1 MVIICLYKTGGVNDI
16 IQILKDLCW
25 GWKDGVLWYVKVLFI
40 LYVLFYIYTEIRIL
54 KPNYKVVCV
63 ILFTFLAY
71 FITYK
76 LFPIYCTIS
85 VPLFFIGVLLAE
97 YSDVFCQF
105 FHKRW
110 GYLFG
115 FVVLAVILVIGRD
128 QVMVYHA
135 VFNYILIFIALAF
148 LSYYSVNISNVPKW
162 MGNFSF
168 DVYLVHNK
176 VLTIYKTC
184 WLVAELSPWLFLIAS
199 FIASFI
205 FYRIRLLLKI

>member
-1 MVIICLYKTGGVNDI
+1 MGGVNDI

-54 KPNYKVVCV
+54 RPNYKVVCV

-76 LFPIYCTIS
+76 LFPVFCTIS

-97 YSDVFCQF
+97 YSDAICQF
-105 FHKRW
+105 FHKW
-110 GYLFG
+110 WSYLLG
-115 FVVLAVILVIGRD
+115 LVLFTVIIGIGRH
-128 QVMVYHA
+128 QAMVYHA
-135 VFNYILIFIALAF
+135 MFNYILIFIALAF

-184 WLVAELSPWLFLIAS
+184 WPVAELSPWLFLIAS